1 MRGNDLN
8 DRSQRNYSNV
18 SVIIAAFN
26 EEQSIAEVVRRVF
39 LSLPGAEVL
48 VVHGGTDGT
57 GKVVQSLANK
67 LPRLRLIP
75 NPNDRGK
82 GHAIRVGIAHASGE
96 IHAQIDGDLQF
107 LPEELPRLI
116 DPILNHEVD
125 ITLGSR
131 FMPGS
136 VREPGSTP
144 LVRTFGNL
152 TASFY
157 ASLACGHRITD
168 GQAGAKA
175 WSRAAIQ
182 QIGLKSENYS
192 YESEIA
198 VKGFL
203 CGMRVLDIPVTT
215 FKRFTGISNV
225 NVLINGLRL
234 LWDITRFWYEGRIRQ
249 ARGRRTR

>member
-1 MRGNDLN
+1 MGANDAN
-8 DRSQRNYSNV
+8 DRSQGSYSNV

-26 EEQSIAEVVRRVF
+26 EEHSIAEVVDRVS

-57 GKVVQSLANK
+57 GRVVQSLASK

-75 NPNDRGK
+75 NPHDRGK
-82 GHAIRVGIAHASGE
+82 GHAIRVGIAHASGAV
-96 IHAQIDGDLQF
+96 HAQIDADLQF
-107 LPEELPRLI
+107 LPEELPRLVN
-116 DPILNHEVD
+116 PILNRRAD

-144 LVRTFGNL
+144 LLRTLGNL

-157 ASLACGHRITD
+157 ASIACKHRITD
-168 GQAGAKA
+168 TQAGMKA
-175 WSRAAIQ
+175 WTRAAIQ
-182 QIGLKSENYS
+182 QIGLKSDNYS
-192 YESEIA
+192 YEAEIG
-198 VKGFL
+198 VKAAL

-215 FKRFTGISNV
+215 LKRFTGITHV
-225 NVLINGLRL
+225 NVLIDGLRL
-234 LWDITRFWYEGRIRQ
+234 LWDITRFWYQDRTGR
-249 ARGRRTR
+249 AKKSS